1 MLKNV
6 ELEGLLLRA
15 ELGLQ
20 QRGEAVRA
28 MENRLQRL
36 ETELQQARLASSRA
50 VKQFEKRTMDGKKK
64 PPNKNANT
72 SCFCLCAANRKLSEM
87 TAELSKA
94 QEHARR
100 FQELLATERRKQKS
114 LKVSRTNSRTSC
126 EV

>member
-1 MLKNV
+1 MQVLKNV

-50 VKQFEKRTMDGKKK
+50 VKQFEKRTMDGKKTHSIK
-64 PPNKNANT
+64 T
-72 SCFCLCAANRKLSEM
+72 QIQVVFVCVQLIGS
-87 TAELSKA
+87 
-94 QEHARR
+94 
-100 FQELLATERRKQKS
+100 
-114 LKVSRTNSRTSC
+114 
-126 EV
+126 